1 MMILK
6 ENLEGS
12 VLVLNLPNKITLARI
27 FLTVIIIF
35 LCLFPFYMINIEFP
49 QYNVKGIIVD
59 SKYILAGIIFVIAS
73 LSDFIDGKIARGR
86 GLVTDTGK
94 MLDAIADK
102 VLVNSVLVIFASNG
116 FIHPVIAVIYIFRDE
131 VVNALRMHAA
141 KSGVIVP
148 AGMSGKI
155 KTFAMMTGLSL
166 MFFYNLPFELI
177 NIRVDEFLIYFATV
191 MSVVSGVEYYRQIM
205 NKK

>member
-1 MMILK
+1 M
-6 ENLEGS
+6 
-12 VLVLNLPNKITLARI
+12 NLPNKITLARI
-27 FLTVIIIF
+27 FLTVVIIF

-49 QYNVKGIIVD
+49 QYNVRGIIVD
-59 SKYILAGIIFVIAS
+59 LKYILAGIIFVLAS
-73 LSDFIDGKIARGR
+73 ISDFIDGRIARGR

-141 KSGVIVP
+141 KGGVIVP

-177 NIRVDEFLIYFATV
+177 NIRVDEFLIYFATI

-205 NKK
+205 NKKKM

>member
-1 MMILK
+1 M
-6 ENLEGS
+6 
-12 VLVLNLPNKITLARI
+12 NLPNKITLARI
-27 FLTVIIIF
+27 VLTVFIIF
-35 LCLFPFYMINIEFP
+35 LCIFPFYAININFP
-49 QYNVKGIIVD
+49 QYNVKGIIID
-59 SKYILAGIIFVIAS
+59 SKYIIAGFLFIIAS

-116 FIHPVIAVIYIFRDE
+116 FIHPVIAIIYIFRDE
-131 VVNALRMHAA
+131 VVNALRMYAA
-141 KSGVIVP
+141 KNGVIVP

-166 MFFYNLPFELI
+166 MFFYNLPFELF
-177 NIRVDEFLIYFATV
+177 NIRVDDFLIYFATI
-191 MSVVSGVEYYRQIM
+191 MSVVSGIEYYYKIM
-205 NKK
+205 KKKVV

>member
-1 MMILK
+1 M
-6 ENLEGS
+6 
-12 VLVLNLPNKITLARI
+12 NLPNKITLARI
-27 FLTVIIIF
+27 FLTVVIIF

-49 QYNVKGIIVD
+49 QYNVRGIIVD
-59 SKYILAGIIFVIAS
+59 LKYILAGIIFVLAS
-73 LSDFIDGKIARGR
+73 ISDFIDGKIARGR

-141 KSGVIVP
+141 KGGVIVP

-177 NIRVDEFLIYFATV
+177 NIRVDEFLIYFATI

-205 NKK
+205 NKKKM